1 MMKCDRCNKDYC
13 SWTELHSIHRI
24 DMTHNCY
31 HVLNPVK
38 PKKEWIC
45 YECLGVKNYKEF
57 KKFKSNE
64 WGGKCTG

>member
-1 MMKCDRCNKDYC
+1 MKCDRCNKDCC

-24 DMTHNCY
+24 DMTPNCY

-57 KKFKSNE
+57 KK
-64 WGGKCTG
+64 